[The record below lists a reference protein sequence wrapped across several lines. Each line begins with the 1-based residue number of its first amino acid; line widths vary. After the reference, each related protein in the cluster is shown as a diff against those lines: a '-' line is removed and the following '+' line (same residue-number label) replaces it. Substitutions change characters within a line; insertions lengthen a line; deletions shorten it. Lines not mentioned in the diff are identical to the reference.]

1 MNAEEIKRL
10 LETYYNAE
18 TSEEEEIEIRSF
30 FNRKDVPADL
40 SDEREIFIYYD
51 QLSDVQ
57 EPSADFEKRIMAS
70 IDHEDRKTRR
80 SVYRKVLITYAGIA
94 AGLVILAGTY
104 FFFARESE
112 PSDTF
117 SDPEIAYAETMKI
130 LNDVSIRLNKG
141 TRALETVGMMQEVAQ
156 KSFNEISR
164 PVTLIEEKL
173 KPLGQLNRALELVGE
188 MSDEK
193 K

>member
-1 MNAEEIKRL
+1 MNAEKIKRL
-10 LETYYNAE
+10 LERYYNAE
-18 TSEEEEIEIRSF
+18 TSEEEEIELRSF
-30 FNRKDVPADL
+30 FNQKDVPVDL
-40 SDEREIFIYYD
+40 SDEREIFNYYD
-51 QLSDVQ
+51 QLSGVQ

-70 IDHEDRKTRR
+70 IDHEVVKAGR
-80 SVYRKVLITYAGIA
+80 SGYRKILFTYAGIA

-112 PSDTF
+112 PTDTF

-130 LNDVSIRLNKG
+130 LHDVSIRLNKG

-156 KSFNEISR
+156 NSFNEISR
-164 PVTLIEEKL
+164 PLNLIEEML
-173 KPLGQLNRALELVGE
+173 RPLDQLNRAMDVVGE